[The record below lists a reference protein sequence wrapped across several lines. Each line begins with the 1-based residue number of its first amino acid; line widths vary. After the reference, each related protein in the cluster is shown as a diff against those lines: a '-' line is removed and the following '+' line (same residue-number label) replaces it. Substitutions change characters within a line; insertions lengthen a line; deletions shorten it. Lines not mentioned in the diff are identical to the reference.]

1 MNFTLISA
9 AVAGAIGFGAAW
21 QIQNGRMEHAENNR
35 LTQQAEA
42 ERELYA
48 MEQKRRNGV
57 IDAQNAA
64 RLRERKL
71 QADAAAAV
79 AAADSLRDALTRSAQ
94 AARDDPGSCPDRTAT
109 ASELLVECSQEYTTL
124 AGRCSRH
131 VSDIE
136 TLIGAWPK

>member
-9 AVAGAIGFGAAW
+9 IVAAAIGFGTAW
-21 QIQNGRMEHAENNR
+21 QIQSWRMDANENHR
-35 LTQQAEA
+35 ITQQAEA

-48 MEQKRRNGV
+48 LEQKRS
-57 IDAQNAA
+57 AQVVAAANAA

-71 QADAAAAV
+71 RLDAAAAV
-79 AAADSLRDALTRSAQ
+79 AAADSLRSALTRNVQ